1 MKVRFATIASS
12 LLIATGLVAC
22 GGGGGDAAA
31 SSAADTAAS
40 GRPSQVAEYSDES
53 PLADPAA
60 SDNSSSDPGD
70 SSQTTTP
77 ADPTASGSSP
87 PLTTD
92 ETPAASQLL
101 GANMPAISDYTRT
114 QIYVDLVKQARRF
127 SRVDSPWG
135 GDADIVPLGED
146 GWPVGD
152 FGVFLMTAQEN
163 LAGIAGTYKV
173 SFDGQATV
181 DRTASDAKIQNKIY
195 DSNRNRTTLDVVLAE
210 GAGQL
215 VLLFTNTGT
224 GIKNLQVIR
233 PGYNADNPPLF
244 TDAFLNHIK
253 RFGTLR
259 FMDWLRTNQN
269 TVTTW
274 DTRTDPQRMRTNP
287 SRTGVPWEHVVALAN
302 VHEQDIWINIPVSAT
317 DDYVRQLARLLKNTL
332 NSHSRIYVE
341 YSNELW
347 NGQFQQFGTNRALA
361 EAEVT
366 ANPNSPLAYDGSQDA
381 NKWMYRRIAKRGKE
395 ISDIFRGVFGDG
407 AMMSRVRPVFAIQVV
422 WLSNSEEGLKF
433 IDAVYGP
440 PSRYFYAMAGAP
452 YFNLGTQQ
460 RVDGLSKDQVL
471 AAMGQSVTDLSRT
484 NQFEKNQTLAS
495 WYQLRWMAYEG
506 GADTYGPGS
515 IVSKKQANEDGRME
529 DICKRYL
536 SNWYQSGG
544 QLFMWYT
551 AGAGGWDTQYG
562 AWELTT
568 DLAITDTPKIR
579 CIDQTLAGPTPAAEG
594 RNKAPGSFES
604 YAVAGSFPPYSQS
617 SMDSVRH
624 VRAGGYNDY
633 LVQAEETGYYQL
645 VLSAA
650 MDSSGNSVDVSVN
663 GIKTI
668 SEFPINGTGWST
680 VTDQAPMS
688 VHLEKGFNT
697 VRITTNTTN
706 NGYDLRKLT
715 FIKQ

>member
-22 GGGGGDAAA
+22 GGGGAAADAAP
-31 SSAADTAAS
+31 S
-40 GRPSQVAEYSDES
+40 GKSPQVADYSNES

-60 SDNSSSDPGD
+60 ADNSSSDPGD

-87 PLTTD
+87 ALTTD
-92 ETPAASQLL
+92 GTPAASELL
-101 GANMPAISDYTRT
+101 GANLPAISDYTRT

-127 SRVDSPWG
+127 SRVGSPWG

-173 SFDGQATV
+173 SFDGQASV
-181 DRTASDAKIQNKIY
+181 DRTASNAQIQNKSY

-215 VLLFTNTGT
+215 VLLFTNTGA

-233 PGYNADNPPLF
+233 PGYDADKPPLF

-274 DTRTDPQRMRTNP
+274 DTRTNPQRMRTNA
-287 SRTGVPWEHVVALAN
+287 SKTGVPWEHVIALAN

-317 DDYVRQLARLLKNTL
+317 DDYVKQLARLLKNTL
-332 NSHSRIYVE
+332 NPRSRIYVE

-347 NGQFQQFGTNRALA
+347 NGQFTQYNTNRALA
-361 EAEVT
+361 EAEVKS
-366 ANPNSPLAYDGSQDA
+366 NPNSPLAYDGSQDA

-395 ISDIFRGVFGDG
+395 ISDIFRSAFGDT
-407 AMMSRVRPVFAIQVV
+407 AMMSRIRPVFATQVV
-422 WLSNSEEGLKF
+422 LPSNSEEGLKF

-440 PSRYFYAMAGAP
+440 PSGYFYAMAGAP

-460 RVDGLSKDQVL
+460 RVDSLSTDQVL

-484 NQFEKNQTLAS
+484 NQFEKNQALAS

-515 IVSKKQANEDGRME
+515 IAAKKAANLDPRMQ
-529 DICKRYL
+529 DLCQRYL

-562 AWELTT
+562 SWELTT

-579 CIDQTLAGPTPAAEG
+579 CIDQTLAGPTPAVEG
-594 RNKAPGSFES
+594 RNKVPGSFES
-604 YAVAGSFPPYSQS
+604 YAVVGNFPPYTLGSIN
-617 SMDSVRH
+617 SVRY

-633 LVQAEETGYYQL
+633 LVQAEQTGSYQL

-668 SEFPINGTGWST
+668 SEFPITGTGWST

-688 VHLEKGFNT
+688 IHLENGFNT